1 MILQFFIRHNL
12 HYFISFFHMLENLV
26 RKLLI
31 QFSLSLI
38 ISCDLILSFSC
49 SFLVYFH
56 QTIIESLKHEDQGR
70 QWTQNVGSKP
80 GKNPSKGK
88 NPERIFYILIESIQM
103 INPRPQD

>member
-1 MILQFFIRHNL
+1 M
-12 HYFISFFHMLENLV
+12 SKNLV

-38 ISCDLILSFSC
+38 ISCDLILYFSC

-56 QTIIESLKHEDQGR
+56 QTIIESLKHEDQRR
-70 QWTQNVGSKP
+70 QLTQNLGSKP
-80 GKNPSKGK
+80 GKNSSKGE
-88 NPERIFYILIESIQM
+88 NPERIFYILIEPIQM